1 MSDGHRVNGVL
12 TKDKEHPAYGD
23 CMNAAEVK
31 NGVDD
36 SDGCPDESLAAVK
49 GDEIVI
55 LDAVYF
61 DYGKDSIQSRSF
73 PVLDAVVEILSAY
86 PSIKKIEVQGHTDS
100 RGSDSFNLDLS
111 TRRAASVL
119 RYLTSHGVDAGRV
132 VSKGYGETAPR
143 VPGAVSEEDHAQNRR
158 VQFVIQEKAED
169 APKVKEVLENK
180 PEGT

>member
-1 MSDGHRVNGVL
+1 ML

-73 PVLDAVVEILSAY
+73 PVLDAVVKILSAY

-143 VPGAVSEEDHAQNRR
+143 VPGAVSEEEHAQNRR
-158 VQFVIQEKAED
+158 VQF
-169 APKVKEVLENK
+169 
-180 PEGT
+180 